1 VLSLFKIRIRLEANV
16 IPTSPDNPFPHA
28 DSPAARTLQSALKR
42 AKEENKTSLR
52 AIAKLLNYKQ
62 AAVLSHMA
70 NGRIPIPVE
79 RAQEIATVL
88 DINPHAFMKLVL
100 KQRYPNMPISEE
112 DDVTNHFAL
121 LSELNQPRLPVGLS
135 NATPS
140 QMRIIREVLR
150 DDHASERWLSPHE
163 VFFVNVIR
171 KLRPEVVTDGLSS
184 SDLQLLNF
192 ALGPL
197 TELPEMD
204 H

>member
-1 VLSLFKIRIRLEANV
+1 MHKLEQWLESKMMR
-16 IPTSPDNPFPHA
+16 TMPDNQFPHA
-28 DSPAARTLQSALKR
+28 DTQAAFALQTALAR
-42 AKEENKTSLR
+42 AKTQKKLSLR

-100 KQRYPNMPISEE
+100 NQRYPDMPVSVE

-121 LSELNQPRLPVGLS
+121 LSELSHPSLPVGLS

-163 VFFVNVIR
+163 VFFVNEIR
-171 KLRPEVVTDGLSS
+171 KLRPDIIADGLSS
-184 SDLQLLNF
+184 DDLQQVRL
-192 ALGPL
+192 ALKRA
-197 TELPEMD
+197 TEQPRSEN
-204 H
+204 

>member
-1 VLSLFKIRIRLEANV
+1 MMRAM
-16 IPTSPDNPFPHA
+16 PDNQFPHA
-28 DSPAARTLQSALKR
+28 DTQAALALQSALAR
-42 AKEENKTSLR
+42 AKTQKKLSLR

-100 KQRYPNMPISEE
+100 KQRYPDMPISVE
-112 DDVTNHFAL
+112 DDVTNHFSL
-121 LSELNQPRLPVGLS
+121 LSELSHPSLPVGLS

-163 VFFVNVIR
+163 VFFVNEIR
-171 KLRPEVVTDGLSS
+171 KLRPDIIADGLSS
-184 SDLQLLNF
+184 DDLQQVRL
-192 ALGPL
+192 ALERA
-197 TELPEMD
+197 TERPQSENRPF
-204 H
+204 